1 MDWNPLIQECAPQV
15 ALSTMQAVI
24 RTESGFNP
32 NALNINGGARLARQ
46 PSSRREAAAWAQWL
60 ISRGYSVDLGLMQIN
75 SANLPRLGL
84 TASTVFD
91 PCRNL
96 QAGASILVDNYNRA
110 LRESKN
116 SRTALLKAISAYNT
130 GNFHGGFRNGYVAR
144 VVRAPAVSPQ
154 IVEQDVPPLLL
165 PGAARHKSSGKKKHK
180 SGGVSEV
187 NNEYRRTEM
196 QAQSNT
202 ESPELAD
209 TGVTEFRLAAK

>member
-1 MDWNPLIQECAPQV
+1 MDWSALIQECAPQV

-32 NALNINGGARLARQ
+32 NALNINGGGRLARQ
-46 PSSRREAAAWAQWL
+46 PSSRREATAWAHWL
-60 ISRGYSVDLGLMQIN
+60 ITRGYSVDLGLMQIN

-144 VVRAPAVSPQ
+144 VVRAPAVAPQ
-154 IVEQDVPPLLL
+154 IAEQDVPPLLL
-165 PGAARHKSSGKKKHK
+165 PGASRHKSSKKKHK
-180 SGGVSEV
+180 NVGTSEV
-187 NNEYRRTEM
+187 NNVYRRIGSPEQTDG
-196 QAQSNT
+196 A
-202 ESPELAD
+202 SPELAG
-209 TGVTEFRLAAK
+209 TGVEEFRLAAK